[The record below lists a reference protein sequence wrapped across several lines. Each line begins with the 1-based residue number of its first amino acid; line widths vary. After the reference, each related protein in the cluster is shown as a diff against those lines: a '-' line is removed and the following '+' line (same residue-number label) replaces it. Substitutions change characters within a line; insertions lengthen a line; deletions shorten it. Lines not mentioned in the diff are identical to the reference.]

1 MGWLLGV
8 TDVENAV
15 APCPPEMESASVAR
29 SGAVAPPVG
38 HPAAGSATLG
48 IGLRLG
54 VVVARAN
61 LVS

>member
-8 TDVENAV
+8 MDVENAV
-15 APCPPEMESASVAR
+15 APCPSKMESASVAR

-38 HPAAGSATLG
+38 HPVAGSAILG
-48 IGLRLG
+48 IRLGLG
-54 VVVARAN
+54 VVAARAN